1 MFIGKYIPY
10 GISVTQEYNRF
21 LWLFKSLLWL
31 LVIYYSFICKGHAHF
46 LFNLQVFNA
55 IIASVNRIPSSSYLL
70 GLADF
75 SVNIRFCGPDGLCHM
90 FFLSVPSFKNVKAG
104 APVVTQWKQI

>member
-46 LFNLQVFNA
+46 LLTKNEH
-55 IIASVNRIPSSSYLL
+55 
-70 GLADF
+70 GLY
-75 SVNIRFCGPDGLCHM
+75 
-90 FFLSVPSFKNVKAG
+90 K
-104 APVVTQWKQI
+104 